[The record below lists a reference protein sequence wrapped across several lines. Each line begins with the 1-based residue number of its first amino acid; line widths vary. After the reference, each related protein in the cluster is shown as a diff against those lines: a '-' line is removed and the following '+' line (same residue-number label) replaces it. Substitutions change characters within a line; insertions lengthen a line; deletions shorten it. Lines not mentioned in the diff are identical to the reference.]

1 MPLHR
6 EFHKNQPQK
15 LPAGSWRSLR
25 FDVDHQGR
33 EGEFYALVGQG
44 EPQGALYDLSV
55 GVVLE
60 GVDPGAEV
68 QLRAS
73 EYVRTQ
79 DGWVV
84 ARDRPVDSPVHAG
97 GKAHF
102 VYTWKDYLEPGRRVR
117 VRLAQYGRSPAVIL
131 SAEATALYW
140 PEDAFVPEA
149 PPVRE
154 QVAHPGQPGHPGQYE
169 QSGYYGQP
177 GQYPTQ
183 VPGAGQPP
191 VSYPP
196 YHASDGYQPPADGH
210 YPPPADG
217 GYQPPRQGYPGQA

>member
-6 EFHKNQPQK
+6 EFHKTEPQK
-15 LPAGSWRSLR
+15 LPARRWRSLR
-25 FDVDHQGR
+25 FDVDDQGR

-60 GVDPGAEV
+60 GVDPSAEV

-84 ARDRPVDSPVHAG
+84 ARDRPIDSPVHAG

-102 VYTWKDYLEPGRRVR
+102 AYSWKGYLEPGRRVR
-117 VRLAQYGRSPAVIL
+117 VRLAQYGHSPAVIL
-131 SAEATALYW
+131 SAEATAFYW
-140 PEDAFVPEA
+140 PEGGFAPEA
-149 PPVRE
+149 QPVQE
-154 QVAHPGQPGHPGQYE
+154 QYGQPEQYG
-169 QSGYYGQP
+169 QSGYYGQS
-177 GQYPTQ
+177 GQYP
-183 VPGAGQPP
+183 AQPP

-196 YHASDGYQPPADGH
+196 HQASDGYRT
-210 YPPPADG
+210 PADG
-217 GYQPPRQGYPGQA
+217 GYQPPQQGYPGQA

>member
-6 EFHKNQPQK
+6 EFHKTQPQK

-25 FDVDHQGR
+25 FDVDDQGR

-55 GVVLE
+55 GVVLDE
-60 GVDPGAEV
+60 VDPGSEV

-73 EYVRTQ
+73 EYVRTR
-79 DGWVV
+79 DGWEV
-84 ARDRPVDSPVHAG
+84 ARDRPIDSPVHAG

-102 VYTWKDYLEPGRRVR
+102 TYSWKDYLEPGRRVR
-117 VRLAQYGRSPAVIL
+117 IRLAQYGRSPAVIL
-131 SAEATALYW
+131 RAEATAFYW
-140 PEDAFVPEA
+140 PEGGFAPEA
-149 PPVRE
+149 QPVRE
-154 QVAHPGQPGHPGQYE
+154 QAGQYGQPAPYG
-169 QSGYYGQP
+169 QSGYYGQS

-183 VPGAGQPP
+183 EPGVGQPP

-196 YHASDGYQPPADGH
+196 YEVSGGYQ
-210 YPPPADG
+210 PPADG

>member
-6 EFHKNQPQK
+6 EFHKTRPQK

-25 FDVDHQGR
+25 FDVDDQGN

-79 DGWVV
+79 DEWVV

-97 GKAHF
+97 GRSHF
-102 VYTWKDYLEPGRRVR
+102 TYSWKGYLEAGRRVR

-140 PEDAFVPEA
+140 PEGGFAEQA
-149 PPVRE
+149 PPI
-154 QVAHPGQPGHPGQYE
+154 QQAAQYGQSGQYE
-169 QSGYYGQP
+169 QPGPSGYYGQS
-177 GQYPTQ
+177 GQYPAQ
-183 VPGAGQPP
+183 APA
-191 VSYPP
+191 SYPP
-196 YHASDGYQPPADGH
+196 YQVPGGHQPP
-210 YPPPADG
+210 
-217 GYQPPRQGYPGQA
+217 QQGYPGQA